1 MRILTESP
9 SRSDR
14 EESITPVGVGELEDP
29 RVLDARGA
37 IKTLTGEVGR
47 EGLMILMD
55 LNEIASLEAPATKT
69 RATGGVRARMT
80 QIPSSSKKADRD
92 KSDVVVG

>member
-14 EESITPVGVGELEDP
+14 EESITPVGVGELKDP
-29 RVLDARGA
+29 RVLDARDA
-37 IKTLTGEVGR
+37 IETLTGEVGR

-69 RATGGVRARMT
+69 RATGGVRAGMT